1 MKPKTSS
8 EPAFPHVNETKFDG
22 VGAPYHAA
30 KFTGLTKRE
39 YFAAKAMQGI
49 LKNPY
54 SVGLGVG
61 EKFEAYSEAAFRLAD
76 AMLAES
82 EREN

>member
-1 MKPKTSS
+1 MKPKTAS
-8 EPAFPHVNETKFDG
+8 EPAFPIDVNRAAIATADSP
-22 VGAPYHAA
+22 AP
-30 KFTGLTKRE
+30 FLGLTKRE

-54 SVGLGVG
+54 SVGLGAG